1 MCRLLNLG
9 EMLVQLFGA
18 AQFKS
23 YCHFCYGILC
33 LSGTSQQLENT
44 SAIAEISVEPPLV
57 HRVSKQQSNLA
68 EG

>member
-1 MCRLLNLG
+1 
-9 EMLVQLFGA
+9 MLVQLFGA

-33 LSGTSQQLENT
+33 LSGTSQQLE
-44 SAIAEISVEPPLV
+44 AIAEISVEPRLV

>member
-33 LSGTSQQLENT
+33 LSGTSQQLE
-44 SAIAEISVEPPLV
+44 AIAEISVEPRLV